1 MGTWVK
7 YPNTT
12 MTTNVGG
19 YYLYTPTGANSST
32 ACIIALHGLGEQ
44 GSGSSTDL
52 GLLETE
58 GLSEIIHSNMGTGF
72 EFPYDSLVVFPQY
85 TGGAPTLF
93 RVQGII
99 DYVKANLTFDQ
110 NKLHLTG
117 LSLGAQGVTNWWDIG
132 DLTDIAS
139 CSVLSTPSTYYE
151 NGANNCVAADMPIW
165 FIHGDADENPFCPPT
180 NSTRWVNGFVDNG
193 WAGLNGL
200 GITPA
205 TKLTLVAGGSH
216 NVYNTVYNWNNW
228 TDGGQTLIQW
238 HLTNSRASGILV
250 HDFRFKK
257 SGVLNKILLYS
268 DNTYTQQRVTGNS
281 WADVTQESFSVRWD
295 NAGNK
300 YRFVF
305 TGSTYEKYQFTNNTW
320 TLI

>member
-1 MGTWVK
+1 MGTWTK
-7 YPNTT
+7 YAATP
-12 MTTNVGG
+12 MATNVGG

-44 GSGSSTDL
+44 GSGSTTDL
-52 GLLETE
+52 DLLETE
-58 GLSEIIHSNMGTGF
+58 GLSQLVHDNMGTGF
-72 EFPYDSLVVFPQY
+72 EFPYNSLVVFPQY

-151 NGANNCVAADMPIW
+151 GGANNAVASDMPIW
-165 FIHGDADENPFCPPT
+165 FIHGDADENPFCHPT
-180 NSTRWVNGFVDNG
+180 NSTRWVNGYETNG

-205 TKLTLVAGGSH
+205 TKLTLVADGGH
-216 NVYNTVYNWNNW
+216 NIYNIVYDWNNW
-228 TDGGQTLIQW
+228 EDGGQTLIEW
-238 HLTNSRASGILV
+238 HLTNSRSSATLS
-250 HDFRFKK
+250 HE
-257 SGVLNKILLYS
+257 VLYKNGSTLYKLLLYS
-268 DNTYTQQRVTGNS
+268 DNTWTQQQFISES
-281 WADVTQESFSVRWD
+281 WTDVSKQTFKIRW
-295 NAGNK
+295 K
-300 YRFVF
+300 V
-305 TGSTYEKYQFTNNTW
+305 GSTLYRASMTSTNYS
-320 TLI
+320 LL